1 MSHTINVAD
10 LIDQDTVHRFLLEM
24 QNHGASYSLVQNG
37 IEVAKIVP
45 TEEMAE
51 EKLDKITPEE
61 AQKRLETL
69 KKIKAFSKK
78 VAGLWSTDETAPEA
92 VANDRR

>member
-10 LIDQDTVHRFLLEM
+10 LVDQDTAHRVLLEM
-24 QNHGASYSLVQNG
+24 QSYGVSYSLVQNG
-37 IEVAKIVP
+37 VEVAKIVP
-45 TEEMAE
+45 TEEISE
-51 EKLDKITPEE
+51 EKLDKITLEE

-78 VAGLWSTDETAPEA
+78 VTGLWSTDETAPEA
-92 VANDRR
+92 VASDRR